1 MAGGAHRGVS
11 VKGVKMVSGN
21 EIERVA
27 SNLEDRA
34 RDEDDLSAAK
44 WLRELHHIMDAARDV
59 VIANSY
65 EQSKAAYEELYHI
78 FRGKKED

>member
-1 MAGGAHRGVS
+1 M
-11 VKGVKMVSGN
+11 KGVKMVSGN

-34 RDEDDLSAAK
+34 RDEDDLLAAK

-59 VIANSY
+59 VMATSY
-65 EQSKAAYEELYHI
+65 EQSKAAYGELYHI

>member
-1 MAGGAHRGVS
+1 MDGR
-11 VKGVKMVSGN
+11 KMVSGS

-34 RDEDDLSAAK
+34 RDEDDLFAAK

-59 VIANSY
+59 VMANSY
-65 EQSKAAYEELYHI
+65 QQSKAAYDELRDI
-78 FRGKKED
+78 FRGKKGE

>member
-1 MAGGAHRGVS
+1 

-34 RDEDDLSAAK
+34 RDDDDLLAAK

-65 EQSKAAYEELYHI
+65 EQSKAAYAELYHI